1 MAKFTGKDQTLS
13 FGGNALTCIT
23 SVSTS
28 EQVDIAMAECAGS
41 TYKTKVAGLANATMT
56 VNMALD
62 KDDVTELGYID
73 PGDTGAIIWLP
84 AGAASGNIQWDS
96 TNATVS
102 SRNIDAPVNGIV
114 AVTFVLELDDVAISA
129 DT

>member
-13 FGGNALTCIT
+13 LGGNSITCLA
-23 SVSTS
+23 SVSMS

-56 VNMALD
+56 INLSLETNDTTM
-62 KDDVTELGYID
+62 LGYFD
-73 PGDTGAIIWLP
+73 PADTGAVIWLP
-84 AGAASGNIQWDS
+84 AGAGTGKIQIDA

-114 AVTFVLELDDVAISA
+114 AATFVLELDDVAISA
-129 DT
+129 DS